1 MRNSLL
7 IIPIFFTLFSSCE
20 KNQFNA
26 ETPSYL
32 HISGID
38 LQVNGTQ
45 GSDSQKITDAWV
57 TMDGTFLGAFELPCT
72 VPILADGAHE
82 FSIYAGIKA
91 NGISA
96 TRIRYPFYDK
106 CKLFQGTD
114 SLSSS
119 FANQTITLYKDSTI
133 SINGTT
139 MYKENTAFIF
149 IENFEDAGVILEA
162 SSDSD
167 TILSKINTDS
177 LVFEGYGSGVIVLD
191 TVHDFFEIMNSEFIS
206 LGSIYNQTLLELD
219 YKCDHSFK
227 IGVVVKS
234 AETGSINRYE
244 SLHID
249 STSVWN
255 KIYVH
260 MTNQVN
266 LGNSEDEFGIFI
278 GMQKRQDMENT
289 TFYFDNI
296 KWHHEE

>member
-133 SINGTT
+133 NINGTT
-139 MYKENTAFIF
+139 VYKENTGFIF

-162 SSDSD
+162 STDSD

-177 LVFEGYGSGVIVLD
+177 LVLKVMEVA
-191 TVHDFFEIMNSEFIS
+191 
-206 LGSIYNQTLLELD
+206 LLP
-219 YKCDHSFK
+219 
-227 IGVVVKS
+227 
-234 AETGSINRYE
+234 
-244 SLHID
+244 
-249 STSVWN
+249 
-255 KIYVH
+255 
-260 MTNQVN
+260 
-266 LGNSEDEFGIFI
+266 
-278 GMQKRQDMENT
+278 
-289 TFYFDNI
+289 
-296 KWHHEE
+296 